1 MGEEMNKLKRSGG
14 ELYNWSVEPLFY
26 NGIYT
31 ELYPEA
37 LVQEDEHGKYV
48 FRIIGSVR
56 DDSCWGNERIF
67 HTSLVVNITD
77 EYVETLNTIY
87 KLGKKRE
94 DV

>member
-1 MGEEMNKLKRSGG
+1 MSKQKRIGG
-14 ELYNWSVEPLFY
+14 CIENWSVEPLFY

-37 LVQEDEHGKYV
+37 LVQEDEQGKYV
-48 FRIIGSVR
+48 FRINGSITE
-56 DDSCWGNERIF
+56 DDYWGKAWGF

-94 DV
+94 KHYD